1 MEGCILM
8 IDEARKLLKKYY
20 GYNSFREGQEKVIT
34 SILKGEDTFA
44 IMPTGAGKS
53 ICYQIPALLLSGITI
68 VISPLISLMK
78 DQVDSLN
85 SAGIKATYINS
96 TLDNY
101 EVQQRILMAVSGYS
115 KLLYISPERLESE
128 YFCQLLRTINV
139 SMIAID
145 EAHCVSQWGHD
156 FRKSYRT
163 IRPLIESLIDK
174 PIISAFTATATKEVK
189 DDVVKLLNLKNP
201 KVYTTGF
208 DRKNLFFTVIRGE
221 NRKDYLLKYVED
233 NKDQV
238 GIIYAATRKEVDNIY
253 ELLKARGYSVG
264 KYHAGLEDLDRSKA
278 QENFIY
284 DNINIIVATNAFGMG
299 IDKSN
304 VRYVIHYN
312 IPKNIE
318 AYYQEAGRAGR
329 DGEESQCILLF
340 NAQDIM
346 VQKYLIEQSTF
357 LEERRIVDY
366 RRLQDMVDYC
376 HTTKCLRKYILE
388 YFEEE
393 KVEDYCDKCSN
404 CKDETELSDITID
417 AQKIFSCV
425 ARMKQSFGTILVSQ
439 VLKGSKDK
447 KVSELG
453 FDKLSTFGI
462 MKGYTLKE
470 VRDLMNVL
478 IADDY
483 MYLTEGQFPI
493 VRLREKAVQVLK
505 GNEKVYHK
513 IQKRKKVAVEGNSLF
528 TLLKSIRKNI
538 SDKENIPPY
547 IVFADS
553 TLRAMSE
560 LCPLDEEAMLN
571 IKGIGETKLKKY
583 GDEFLRAIKGY
594 IGNKN

>member
-1 MEGCILM
+1 M
-8 IDEARKLLKKYY
+8 IDEAIKLLKKYY
-20 GYNSFREGQEKVIT
+20 GYDSFREGQEKVIT
-34 SILKGEDTFA
+34 SILKGEDTFT

-53 ICYQIPALLLSGITI
+53 ICYQIPALLLSGVTI

-85 SAGIKATYINS
+85 SVGIKATYINS

-101 EVQQRILMAVSGYS
+101 EVQQRILMTVSGYS

-163 IRPLIESLIDK
+163 IKPLIESLMDR
-174 PIISAFTATATKEVK
+174 PIVSAFTATATKEVK
-189 DDVVKLLNLKNP
+189 DDAVRLLNLKNP

-208 DRKNLFFTVIRGE
+208 DRKNLFFSVIRGE

-238 GIIYAATRKEVDNIY
+238 GIVYAATRKEVDNIY
-253 ELLKARGYSVG
+253 ELLKTKGYSVG
-264 KYHAGLEDLDRSKA
+264 KYHAGLEDLDRAKA

-312 IPKNIE
+312 IPKNME

-329 DGEESQCILLF
+329 DGEASQCILLF
-340 NAQDIM
+340 NSQDIM
-346 VQKYLIEQSTF
+346 VQKYLIEQNTV
-357 LEERRIVDY
+357 LEERRAVDY
-366 RRLQDMVDYC
+366 RRLQDVVDYC

-388 YFEEE
+388 YFGEER
-393 KVEDYCDKCSN
+393 VADYCDNCSN
-404 CKDETELSDITID
+404 CKDETELSDITVD

-425 ARMKQSFGTILVSQ
+425 ARMKQGFGTILVSQ

-453 FDKLSTFGI
+453 FNKLSTFGI

-478 IADDY
+478 IADEY
-483 MYLTEGQFPI
+483 MYLTEGQFPM

-513 IQKRKKVAVEGNSLF
+513 IQKRQKIEVEDNSLF
-528 TLLKSIRKNI
+528 NLLKSIRKNI
-538 SDKENIPPY
+538 SDRENVPPY

-560 LCPLDEEAMLN
+560 SRPLNEENMLN
-571 IKGIGETKLKKY
+571 IKGIGETKFKKY
-583 GDEFLRAIKGY
+583 GEEFLQAIKDY
-594 IGNKN
+594 IENKN